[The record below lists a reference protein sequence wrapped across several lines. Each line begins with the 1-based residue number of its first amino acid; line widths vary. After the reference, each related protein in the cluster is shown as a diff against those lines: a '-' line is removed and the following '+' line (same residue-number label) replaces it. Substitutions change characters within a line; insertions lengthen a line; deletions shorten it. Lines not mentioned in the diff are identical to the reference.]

1 VELVVR
7 GVCLRRDDLSIEMK
21 TSTIDH
27 DYFLEFDRRQRRIE
41 IHLVVAFFAGLA
53 VGLVGMLGA
62 GRIPG
67 WAGQVYDPYAYLALT
82 VAVGA
87 TATGFGWA
95 LLTTFLA
102 AVSTVVATMGGG
114 ALRGDLDVTLLGGTP
129 AGLHWTFALLVGLGL
144 LAYATR
150 RDDRWGDLAAGVIG
164 AAVVTDVV
172 DRATPGFIAAEPY
185 FWPLPAL
192 PVGALAAAAVLLLRR
207 TGPAR
212 ARALALAAVIAG
224 LFAMGLAVLPGG

>member
-1 VELVVR
+1 
-7 GVCLRRDDLSIEMK
+7 MK

-62 GRIPG
+62 SRIPG

-192 PVGALAAAAVLLLRR
+192 PVGGPCGRRRAPAAPHGAGQGARSRAGRRHRRAVRHGAGR
-207 TGPAR
+207 PAR
-212 ARALALAAVIAG
+212 GISPRVRLLGIDS
-224 LFAMGLAVLPGG
+224 L